1 MRDTLY
7 LAIRYLLHHR
17 GTTLVLVVSVA
28 LILFLPAAIHVV
40 VGGAADVLEE
50 RAARTPLVFG
60 ARGSA
65 VDLTLATLYFT
76 PPAVSPVPY
85 SEVEELR
92 EEELGEVLPLH
103 LRFSAEGRRVVGAVP
118 EYFGFRGLELAE
130 GRRFA
135 VLGEAVLGAEV
146 AEVLDIGV
154 GGSIVSTPAGAFDV
168 AGSFP
173 LRMSVVGVLAPTGTP
188 DDEAVFVDLRTTWVL
203 EGIGH
208 GHDDVEGS
216 ETTTE
221 ASGTETGGERGPDAA
236 ASGED
241 DGRLVADPSILPYTE
256 ITPENID
263 SFHFHGDR
271 GSFPVDAAIVV
282 PRDARSATL
291 LRGRFAGGERATQL
305 VVPLTVVDELVDTM
319 FSVRDAVLVLSAGL
333 VTATIA
339 TAGLVFVL
347 SLRLRAA
354 ELESLRRIGVGRRR
368 LRAILATELGA
379 VLLAAALLAT
389 GATLLAS
396 RFGGQLIGWMTG

>member
-1 MRDTLY
+1 MKDVLY
-7 LAIRYLLHHR
+7 LATRYLLHNR
-17 GTTLVLVVSVA
+17 GTTLVLVGSVA
-28 LILFLPAAIHVV
+28 LILFLPAALYVV

-50 RAARTPLVFG
+50 RAGRTPLVFG

-85 SEVEELR
+85 SEVEELA
-92 EEELGEVLPLH
+92 EGELGEVLPLH
-103 LRFSAEGRRVVGAVP
+103 LRFSAEGSRVVGTFP

-146 AEVLDIGV
+146 AEALDVGV

-173 LRMSVVGVLAPTGTP
+173 LRMSVVGVLAPTATP
-188 DDEAVFVDLRTTWVL
+188 DDEVVFVDLRTTWVL

-208 GHDDVEGS
+208 GHDDVADR
-216 ETTTE
+216 E
-221 ASGTETGGERGPDAA
+221 ATPTGTRAGTAAEQDPDAA
-236 ASGED
+236 AAQESG
-241 DGRLVADPSILPYTE
+241 GSLVADPSLLPYTE
-256 ITPENID
+256 ITSENID

-271 GSFPVDAAIVV
+271 SSFPVDAAIVV
-282 PRDARSATL
+282 PRDARAGTL
-291 LRGRFAGGERATQL
+291 LRGRFEGGERPTQL

-333 VTATIA
+333 VLATIA
-339 TAGLVFVL
+339 TAALVFAL

-354 ELESLRRIGVGRRR
+354 ELESMRRIGVGRRR
-368 LRAILATELGA
+368 LRAILFTELGA
-379 VLLAAALLAT
+379 VLLAATLLAS
-389 GATLLAS
+389 GSTLLAS
-396 RFGGQLIGWMTG
+396 RFGGQLIRWLTG

>member
-1 MRDTLY
+1 VKDILY
-7 LAIRYLLHHR
+7 LAARYLLHNR
-17 GTTLVLVVSVA
+17 GTTLVLVGSVA
-28 LILFLPAAIHVV
+28 LILFVPAAMYVV

-50 RAARTPLVFG
+50 RAGRTPLVFG
-60 ARGSA
+60 AQGSA

-76 PPAVSPVPY
+76 PPAVSPIRF

-92 EEELGEVLPLH
+92 EGELGEVLPLH
-103 LRFSAEGRRVVGAVP
+103 LRFSAEGSRVVGTLP

-146 AEVLDIGV
+146 AEGLDVGV

-208 GHDDVEGS
+208 GHDDVATSGTTVEVGGS
-216 ETTTE
+216 ETAVE
-221 ASGTETGGERGPDAA
+221 PRVDAA
-236 ASGED
+236 APGESD
-241 DGRLVADPSILPYTE
+241 RGLIADRSILPYTE

-271 GSFPVDAAIVV
+271 GAFPVDAAIVI
-282 PRDARSATL
+282 PRDARSGTL
-291 LRGRFAGGERATQL
+291 LRGRFAGGERPTQL
-305 VVPLTVVDELVDTM
+305 VVPLAVVDELVDTM
-319 FSVRDAVLVLSAGL
+319 FSVRDAILVLSAGL
-333 VTATIA
+333 VLATIA
-339 TAGLVFVL
+339 TAGLVFAL
-347 SLRLRAA
+347 SLRLRAP
-354 ELESLRRIGVGRRR
+354 ELESMRRIGVGRRR

-379 VLLAAALLAT
+379 VLLAAALLAS

-396 RFGGQLIGWMTG
+396 RFGGQLIRWLTG